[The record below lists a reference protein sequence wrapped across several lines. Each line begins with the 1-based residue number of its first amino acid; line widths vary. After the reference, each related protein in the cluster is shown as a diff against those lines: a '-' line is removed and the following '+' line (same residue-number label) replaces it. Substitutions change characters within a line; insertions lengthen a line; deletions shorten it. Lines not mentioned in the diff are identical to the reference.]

1 MGASIG
7 AKPAP
12 LPTAGDEAPVA
23 AAPPANAMI
32 GNAPRRR
39 QKKTARQA
47 STADIDPSA
56 LAQFA
61 ATSVNPEVKAIVE
74 EAAPPVVV
82 DAPKP
87 VTPVKE
93 EAKGGLLLSS
103 PSPEPVKEPT
113 PEPVVKAPTP
123 VAKVPTPEPVKAPT
137 PVAKVPTPVKE
148 PTPEPVAKTPTP
160 VKEPTPEPVKKT
172 PSPAPAKPENQEEAL
187 KVNQELEKELAS
199 VKQERD
205 QIRQQLSDYD
215 ALTQQLTGSSGDQQ
229 SAETLAV
236 FLAPKLEQAEG
247 YDALV
252 EERDSLKKQLEEAK
266 QVIASANPEQMDDAR
281 IGELNTQLVN
291 LQEERDRLLTDIQAL
306 KETVK
311 GRDAEI
317 VQLKSNQPS
326 APAIT
331 VASLSDL
338 EADMQARF
346 KQTADFIAEMEQ
358 FLQEHGDV

>member
-103 PSPEPVKEPT
+103 PSPEPV
-113 PEPVVKAPTP
+113 
-123 VAKVPTPEPVKAPT
+123 AKVPTPEPVKAPT
-137 PVAKVPTPVKE
+137 PVTKVPTPVKE

-215 ALTQQLTGSSGDQQ
+215 ALTQQLTGLSGDQQ

-291 LQEERDRLLTDIQAL
+291 LQEERDRLLTDIQLL

-317 VQLKSNQPS
+317 LQLKTSQPS
-326 APAIT
+326 ASMIT

-358 FLQEHGDV
+358 FLQEHADV